1 MRLLLTND
9 HDDDVLA
16 SAQVS
21 ISSRKQPGTAEPS
34 ASTDLVRNGQGV
46 YDALPMLR
54 QQIWRPFGDV
64 TLPLLC
70 QINLTLQIGARKSA
84 HHRGPP

>member
-16 SAQVS
+16 SVQVS
-21 ISSRKQPGTAEPS
+21 IPSKKQLGTAEPGTP
-34 ASTDLVRNGQGV
+34 TDLVRNGQGV

-54 QQIWRPFGDV
+54 QQIWMAVR
-64 TLPLLC
+64 
-70 QINLTLQIGARKSA
+70 
-84 HHRGPP
+84 